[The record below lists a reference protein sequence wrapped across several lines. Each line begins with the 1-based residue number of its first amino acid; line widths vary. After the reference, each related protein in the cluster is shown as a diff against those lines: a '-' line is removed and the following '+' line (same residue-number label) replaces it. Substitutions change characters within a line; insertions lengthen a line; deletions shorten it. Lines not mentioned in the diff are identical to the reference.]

1 LAGEP
6 SCGMSAR
13 IPEYSVPIRTARTEG
28 RRFAALLAGALLLIG
43 LLLRWDMAL
52 MEARPASPS
61 LEDLAQVI
69 SHSADGKILFPVGF
83 LAMGVFAAVRRIRW
97 ARWIGAML
105 LGAILCGLLAN
116 VFRGLIGRTRPEAP
130 VEQGWFGPRKD
141 GRWIVGKHAYSSFP
155 SGHTAAAGGFG
166 LVLFLRGRRWGLV
179 GAAYALSVAWSRVQ
193 LGVHR
198 PSDVAAGFL
207 LSAMVVFLVRDRLR
221 AFLGIHF
228 RSGLA
233 TFFSVGAE
241 PRKPQ
246 AVRDDSQ
253 DLVPT

>member
-1 LAGEP
+1 
-6 SCGMSAR
+6 MSAR
-13 IPEYSVPIRTARTEG
+13 IPENTVDFHTARTEG
-28 RRFAALLAGALLLIG
+28 RRLAALFAGALLLFG
-43 LLLRWDMAL
+43 LLLRWDVAL
-52 MEARPASPS
+52 MAARPVSPA
-61 LEDLAQVI
+61 LEDLAQVL
-69 SHSADGKILFPVGF
+69 SHSADGKVLFPVGV
-83 LAMGVFAAVRRIRW
+83 LVLGVFAAVRRIGW

-141 GRWIVGKHAYSSFP
+141 GHWIVGKHAYSSFP

-166 LVLFLRGRRWGLV
+166 LILFLRGRRWGV
-179 GAAYALSVAWSRVQ
+179 IGAAYALSVAWSRVQ

-198 PSDVAAGFL
+198 PSDVAAGLL
-207 LSAMVVFLVRDRLR
+207 LSAVVIFLVRDRLR

-228 RSGLA
+228 RSDWAPFFPIGSGPRKAQGLA
-233 TFFSVGAE
+233 
-241 PRKPQ
+241 
-246 AVRDDSQ
+246 DDSQ